1 MKNWRADVLA
11 FVVVLAFAV
20 VCVLLFRGGV
30 IDLSVKD
37 VALILI
43 GQLGAKFGTIVD
55 YHFGSSAGSA
65 AKEEKKP

>member
-1 MKNWRADVLA
+1 MKNWRADVLGM
-11 FVVVLAFAV
+11 VVVLAFAV